1 MVVAGERVREAEV
14 SRRAWGRSNPLC
26 RHHLGHGSIPR
37 AGVRARD
44 DSLPLGCCSIAVVS
58 RGGMIGASVDTSA
71 VRDRVS
77 ARFGLLERLGLVT
90 PEEQQVP
97 HSVLVEALNEFTIYL
112 PPQRL

>member
-1 MVVAGERVREAEV
+1 
-14 SRRAWGRSNPLC
+14 
-26 RHHLGHGSIPR
+26 
-37 AGVRARD
+37 
-44 DSLPLGCCSIAVVS
+44 
-58 RGGMIGASVDTSA
+58 MIGASVDTSA